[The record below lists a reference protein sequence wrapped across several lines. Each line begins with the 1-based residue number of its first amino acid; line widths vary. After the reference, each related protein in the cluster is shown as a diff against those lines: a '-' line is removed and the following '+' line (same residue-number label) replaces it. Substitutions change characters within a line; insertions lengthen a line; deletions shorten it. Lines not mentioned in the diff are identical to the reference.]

1 MMDLLHQL
9 VARSEA
15 TQQVMLEMQ
24 GQVGLIGD
32 LSARLK
38 SLENKQAL
46 GGIQPPSQAAAASPQ
61 LFQPSVGALDQ
72 GRRDR
77 LQALAGRGPSRV
89 KDLGATSQPVAAP
102 LPPVQGG
109 TIGDDEEDEADP
121 LHQLDAPTGV
131 LEQLLVS
138 QTALLSK
145 LAASKVAQHD
155 PLAMLVSPQE
165 SEEGVKHTGVK
176 GIAARQMLIDS
187 FKKHPD
193 KVYKIFRERLS
204 LARRRPSVSSLESR
218 DLWLHMQET
227 VPLGTHRTL
236 TYMGFQAAA
245 MFEAAERG
253 EIDRLKML
261 VALQAI
267 FVEQAAYDSGSLRIA
282 HLLTCLEDPP
292 FAQTESHRVA
302 KVDFAHSQ
310 LSDPRWLAAQLGYLK
325 RCGISDGKD
334 QQIHQRSSQFLCG
347 RRQSKCGRPQAQG
360 EVEAKTKR
368 PSRAAGRRMKPPANS
383 NRASASAAGV
393 EQKKETVSLPP
404 YISSKSFGIDLFKVL
419 FDCRTPLGNF
429 VKQSLIL
436 HMTEDDHHS
445 SKDLWPCPIPAS
457 IPAPRSLLKG
467 RRRSRLRLR
476 VVVREH
482 LRVFVASCNWLSLG
496 RPKKVIAEEWASLP
510 LSSCQSRML
519 EHVELSLRSWY
530 RQSSGLCSDLQ
541 RSEQKFSTL
550 HETIAELSSACSV
563 LRTSFDP
570 YSRRNDREDQDEAE
584 VIESSGNPV
593 ICKPS
598 SSSTAVDL
606 DPNRLKFSHTPQ
618 FQASK
623 FITDPLL
630 KAGFLNPRH
639 FRSPKEVWPSVRPA
653 RVTCDREKLL
663 QLFKKWDDV
672 NSFRIIDASQSEAKY
687 RCGLFAVYKNAE
699 RDRQILNPIPENS
712 RTFGIADATHN
723 LSHGTLLSN
732 IELGP
737 HEDLVIAATDLED
750 FYHCFRVSPEHSAR
764 NHIHGVFDGSVFRD
778 WNCWDPSLADK
789 KVVGCF
795 STLAMGTNYAVEI
808 AQHTHTTLLRR
819 AGCLL
824 PSQQVKYRHPFPRG
838 SVYQMLCIDDYAILQ
853 KVPKRLSL
861 SQETGNREDLKLLES
876 AEKAYTAEGLRSSK
890 KKTVK
895 NSKKSVVLGG
905 EVDGI
910 RGTVSAPGLRV
921 LALCKLTLAVAK
933 LGHAT
938 KHLIQSILGCWIFV
952 LLFRR
957 PLLAL
962 LSSIFHEGDSFN
974 THQVFA
980 LSTGARHELLMLCI
994 WGPLAFSNIRA
1005 QTLDKI
1011 FCSDASLE
1019 GAGVCQAQVSKS
1031 FSRNL
1036 ARLSEQK
1043 GFYTRVDTSTLG
1055 FYNAQHGEGIWDD
1068 VSIPKNLQEG
1078 FLWDFVEVFRGSG
1091 HLSKAHQDAGFVV
1104 HPGFEVKDG
1113 THGDILIGATFLAA
1127 VGLVA
1132 RRVVRAIHVAP
1143 VCTTF
1148 GTLRRPRVRSKQ
1160 QPFGYNPSEEATAE
1174 GNLFAVRA
1182 AFLLFLCHFYQIVG
1196 TGEQPGGSVM
1206 FRLDIYQRLLE
1217 IGFFSVKFPF
1227 CSWGAPFQKNSWWL
1241 SNNPRHKD
1249 LEACCSCGYRGRHF
1263 RVQGTFDHFRLTD
1276 FESRCR
1282 PDIKAVFGRRPALGE
1297 QVASFSAAY
1306 PLPLCKAI
1314 ADRNAE
1320 FFPEKFSDNC
1330 SPEFRPSS
1338 SSPHWVAEVGRGLE
1352 WKKLLQ
1358 FRFRKLNHININE
1371 TLAFRSLVKHVAKSH
1386 PSSRFVALLDSKVVI
1401 GSSSKGRSSS
1411 KQLNFYLSTLLPH
1424 IIGSDLYPFL
1434 IHIASKENPSD
1445 DISRFVELRWG
1456 TDPPRWLKLLLKGN
1470 PEMFDQ
1476 VVEADKLKWP
1486 FSGWSRLV
1494 RLLVCSLGNR

>member
-1 MMDLLHQL
+1 
-9 VARSEA
+9 
-15 TQQVMLEMQ
+15 
-24 GQVGLIGD
+24 
-32 LSARLK
+32 
-38 SLENKQAL
+38 
-46 GGIQPPSQAAAASPQ
+46 
-61 LFQPSVGALDQ
+61 
-72 GRRDR
+72 
-77 LQALAGRGPSRV
+77 
-89 KDLGATSQPVAAP
+89 
-102 LPPVQGG
+102 
-109 TIGDDEEDEADP
+109 
-121 LHQLDAPTGV
+121 
-131 LEQLLVS
+131 
-138 QTALLSK
+138 
-145 LAASKVAQHD
+145 
-155 PLAMLVSPQE
+155 
-165 SEEGVKHTGVK
+165 
-176 GIAARQMLIDS
+176 
-187 FKKHPD
+187 
-193 KVYKIFRERLS
+193 
-204 LARRRPSVSSLESR
+204 
-218 DLWLHMQET
+218 
-227 VPLGTHRTL
+227 
-236 TYMGFQAAA
+236 
-245 MFEAAERG
+245 
-253 EIDRLKML
+253 
-261 VALQAI
+261 
-267 FVEQAAYDSGSLRIA
+267 
-282 HLLTCLEDPP
+282 
-292 FAQTESHRVA
+292 
-302 KVDFAHSQ
+302 
-310 LSDPRWLAAQLGYLK
+310 
-325 RCGISDGKD
+325 
-334 QQIHQRSSQFLCG
+334 
-347 RRQSKCGRPQAQG
+347 
-360 EVEAKTKR
+360 
-368 PSRAAGRRMKPPANS
+368 MKPPANS

-496 RPKKVIAEEWASLP
+496 RPKKVIAEEWARLP

-824 PSQQVKYRHPFPRG
+824 PSQQVTYRHPFPRG